1 MKFKAWLYL
10 CKNIPYPV
18 NPMIS
23 EEKKNKIKSSLKNT
37 KDRRKNQIITIIKT
51 KIDMD
56 KLNNKTVN
64 TLKILF
70 LESKWLY
77 NYVINRELNDDIF
90 KTDYKINC
98 VGVYVIDH
106 YEKRKLKNLSSQM
119 KQGIIERARD
129 NIKSLHELKNNGFK
143 VGSLKFKP
151 DRDNASTLKGFNI
164 SPYVS
169 ASFVSETGSL
179 NALA

>member
-1 MKFKAWLYL
+1 
-10 CKNIPYPV
+10 
-18 NPMIS
+18 
-23 EEKKNKIKSSLKNT
+23 
-37 KDRRKNQIITIIKT
+37 
-51 KIDMD
+51 MD
-56 KLNNKTVN
+56 KLSNKTVN
-64 TLKILF
+64 TLKMLF

-169 ASFVSETGSL
+169 ASFVSETGSP

>member
-1 MKFKAWLYL
+1 
-10 CKNIPYPV
+10 
-18 NPMIS
+18 MIS
-23 EEKKNKIKSSLKNT
+23 EEKAEKYSLKIT
-37 KDRRKNQIITIIKT
+37 KEKRKNQKITIIKN

-56 KLNNKTVN
+56 KLSNKTVN
-64 TLKILF
+64 TLKMLF

-77 NYVINRELNDDIF
+77 NYVINRELNDDLF

-169 ASFVSETGSL
+169 ASFVSETGSP